1 MFFIS
6 RGVCV
11 PRRDNSGNPM
21 FCQLAWKY
29 NFPWT
34 LGGLKEKKDMGR
46 GRVPRAWAWRLPCS
60 WHIMRRK
67 HREDSI
73 VSLGSTLRK
82 VFDPATMPSL
92 LSGTKGRVCTAR
104 RELFFAA
111 VSESDSTVGS
121 GIKISNIPTLDAAAA
136 RMDGEDDPHLEAK
149 QIDHPYTCHTT
160 AWDRSKISLPF
171 HTGFRICDS

>member
-1 MFFIS
+1 
-6 RGVCV
+6 
-11 PRRDNSGNPM
+11 M

-111 VSESDSTVGS
+111 VSESDSAVGS

-149 QIDHPYTCHTT
+149 QMHHPYTSAPPPGT
-160 AWDRSKISLPF
+160 DPRSPSPF
-171 HTGFRICDS
+171 TPASGFVIADVIILRRFRTLH